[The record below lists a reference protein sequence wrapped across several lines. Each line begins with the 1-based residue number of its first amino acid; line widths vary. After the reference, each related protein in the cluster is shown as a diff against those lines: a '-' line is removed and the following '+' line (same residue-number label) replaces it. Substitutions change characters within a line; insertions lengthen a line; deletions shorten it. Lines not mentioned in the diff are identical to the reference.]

1 ISFEEMK
8 TATIIGSAM
17 ASFTVQKFGTKSLEE
32 LTFSELRQRVYT
44 FKSLT
49 EFEIELT

>member
-1 ISFEEMK
+1 MK

-32 LTFSELRQRVYT
+32 LILPELKERLDI

-49 EFEIELT
+49 EFELT

>member
-1 ISFEEMK
+1 MK
-8 TATIIGSAM
+8 AAIIMGSAM

-32 LTFSELRQRVYT
+32 LTPSSLKERIIA